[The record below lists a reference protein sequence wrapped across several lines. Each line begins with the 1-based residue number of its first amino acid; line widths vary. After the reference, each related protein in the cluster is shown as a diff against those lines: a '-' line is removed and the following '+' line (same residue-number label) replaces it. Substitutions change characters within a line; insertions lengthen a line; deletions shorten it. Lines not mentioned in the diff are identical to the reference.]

1 MIILCMSTIHQIII
15 INNHPP
21 DHHQST
27 ASSSVIILKITIK
40 TNLHPIGSSD
50 RAPVDDPGDYALVD
64 VVQVQVEGARLP
76 TTSGLHGVS
85 GNEDVSQDYID
96 HFDHSDWRFKNE
108 HFLPG

>member
-15 INNHPP
+15 INDHPP

-50 RAPVDDPGDYALVD
+50 RAPVDDPGDHALVD
-64 VVQVQVEGARLP
+64 VVQVQVEGGS
-76 TTSGLHGVS
+76 TTHHLWLACWVWSG
-85 GNEDVSQDYID
+85 
-96 HFDHSDWRFKNE
+96 RC
-108 HFLPG
+108 

>member
-15 INNHPP
+15 IN

-50 RAPVDDPGDYALVD
+50 RAPVDDPGDHALHY
-64 VVQVQVEGARLP
+64 GSIP
-76 TTSGLHGVS
+76 IKKLH
-85 GNEDVSQDYID
+85 
-96 HFDHSDWRFKNE
+96 
-108 HFLPG
+108 